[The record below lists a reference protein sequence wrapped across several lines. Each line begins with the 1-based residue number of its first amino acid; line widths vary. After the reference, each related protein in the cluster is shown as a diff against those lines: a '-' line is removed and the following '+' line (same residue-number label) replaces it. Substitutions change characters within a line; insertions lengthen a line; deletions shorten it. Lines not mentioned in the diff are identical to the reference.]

1 MTDDD
6 TSKIEIPTMGA
17 SVGGRCGFVALI
29 GAPNAG
35 KSTLLNSLVGSKI
48 AIVTHKVQTT
58 RSRLVGVAIHEDAQM
73 IFVDTPGIYAPRKR
87 LERAMVA
94 AAWEGANDADVI
106 VFMVDAT
113 RKIEDSTRIIAE
125 GLKDSSKKAILV
137 LNKID
142 LVKRDTLLA
151 KTQELNELGEFEE
164 TLMISATTGNGLDVL
179 RDKIAENLPE
189 GPWLYPEDH
198 LTDISERML
207 ASEITREKFFL
218 RFHEELPYA
227 TTIETERWK
236 DLKDGSVRIEQV
248 IYVERD
254 SQKMIVI
261 GKGGKGLKTIGTQA
275 REELEELLERKVHLF
290 IFVKVRKGWSDD
302 KERYRNMGLDWVK

>member
-1 MTDDD
+1 MND
-6 TSKIEIPTMGA
+6 TPNTK
-17 SVGGRCGFVALI
+17 CGFVALV

-35 KSTLLNSLVGSKI
+35 KSTLLNTLVGSKI

-58 RSRLVGVAIHEDAQM
+58 RSRLVGVAIHDENQM
-73 IFVDTPGIYAPRKR
+73 IFVDTPGIFKATKR

-94 AAWEGANDADVI
+94 AAWEGANDADVV

-113 RKIEDSTRIIAE
+113 LRIGDSTRTIAA
-125 GLKDSSKKAILV
+125 GLSKSSKTAILV

-142 LVKRDTLLA
+142 LIKRDTLLA
-151 KTQELNELGEFEE
+151 KTKELNELGEFAE

-179 RDKIAENLPE
+179 REKIAKYLPL

-207 ASEITREKFFL
+207 AAEITREKFFM

-236 DLKDGSVRIEQV
+236 ELKDGSVRIEQV

-254 SQKMIVI
+254 SQKKIVI
-261 GKGGKGLKTIGTQA
+261 GKGGRGLKVIGQMA
-275 REELEELLERKVHLF
+275 REELEELLDRKVHLF

-302 KERYRNMGLDWVK
+302 KERYVNMGLDWVK

>member
-1 MTDDD
+1 MLDQ
-6 TSKIEIPTMGA
+6 
-17 SVGGRCGFVALI
+17 GGRCGFVALI

-35 KSTLLNSLVGSKI
+35 KSTLLNALVGSKI

-58 RSRLVGVAIHEDAQM
+58 RSRLVGVAVHDDSQM
-73 IFVDTPGIYAPRKR
+73 IFVDTPGIFEAKKR

-94 AAWEGANDADVI
+94 AAWEGANDADI
-106 VFMVDAT
+106 IIFMVDAT

-125 GLKDSSKKAILV
+125 GLKESSKKAILV

-151 KTQELNELGEFEE
+151 KTLELNELGEFEE
-164 TLMISATTGNGLDVL
+164 TLMISATTGNGLAGL
-179 RDKIAENLPE
+179 QDKIALNLPK
-189 GPWLYPEDH
+189 GPWLYPADH
-198 LTDISERML
+198 LTDITERLL

-227 TTIETERWK
+227 TTIETERWR
-236 DLKDGSVRIEQV
+236 DLKDGSVRIEQI

-254 SQKMIVI
+254 SQKAMVI
-261 GKGGKGLKTIGTQA
+261 GKGGKGLKAIGTQA
-275 REELEELLERKVHLF
+275 REELEELLDRKVHLF

-302 KERYRNMGLDWVK
+302 KERYLNMGLDWVT

>member
-1 MTDDD
+1 M
-6 TSKIEIPTMGA
+6 
-17 SVGGRCGFVALI
+17 ALV

-35 KSTLLNSLVGSKI
+35 KSTLLNALVGSKI

-58 RSRLVGVAIHEDAQM
+58 RSRLVGVAVHGDAQM
-73 IFVDTPGIYAPRKR
+73 IFVDTPGIFTATKR

-94 AAWEGANDADVI
+94 AAWEGANDADVVI
-106 VFMVDAT
+106 LLVDCS
-113 RKIEDSTRIIAE
+113 RKIDDSTKTIAE
-125 GLKDSSKKAILV
+125 GLKDSNKKTILA

-142 LVKRDTLLA
+142 LVKRDTLLSIT
-151 KTQELNELGEFEE
+151 KELNDIGDFAE
-164 TLMISATTGNGLDVL
+164 TLMISAKTGSGLDDL
-179 RDKIAENLPE
+179 QDKIAKFLPT

-198 LTDISERML
+198 LTDITERML

-227 TTIETERWK
+227 ATIETERWK

-254 SQKMIVI
+254 SQKKIII
-261 GKGGKGLKTIGTQA
+261 GKGGQGLKAIGKAA
-275 REELEELLERKVHLF
+275 REELEELLDRRVHLF
-290 IFVKVRKGWSDD
+290 IFVKVRKGWGDD
-302 KERYRNMGLDWVK
+302 KERYRNMGLDWVQ

>member
-1 MTDDD
+1 MTEVMLDQ
-6 TSKIEIPTMGA
+6 
-17 SVGGRCGFVALI
+17 GGRCGFVALI

-35 KSTLLNSLVGSKI
+35 KSTLLNALVGSKI

-58 RSRLVGVAIHEDAQM
+58 RSRLVGVAVHDDSQM
-73 IFVDTPGIYAPRKR
+73 IFVDTPGIFEAKKR

-94 AAWEGANDADVI
+94 AAWEGANDADI
-106 VFMVDAT
+106 IIFMVDAT

-125 GLKDSSKKAILV
+125 GLKESSKKAILV

-151 KTQELNELGEFEE
+151 KTLELNELGEFEE
-164 TLMISATTGNGLDVL
+164 TLMISATTGNGLEGL
-179 RDKIAENLPE
+179 QDKIALNLPK
-189 GPWLYPEDH
+189 GPWLYPADH
-198 LTDISERML
+198 LTDITERLL

-227 TTIETERWK
+227 TTIETERWR
-236 DLKDGSVRIEQV
+236 DLKDGSVRIEQI

-254 SQKMIVI
+254 SQKAMVI
-261 GKGGKGLKTIGTQA
+261 GKGGKGLKAIGTQA
-275 REELEELLERKVHLF
+275 REELEELLDRKVHLF

-302 KERYRNMGLDWVK
+302 KERYLNMGLDWVT

>member
-1 MTDDD
+1 MTEVMLDQ
-6 TSKIEIPTMGA
+6 
-17 SVGGRCGFVALI
+17 GGRCGFVALI

-35 KSTLLNSLVGSKI
+35 KSTLLNALVGSKI

-58 RSRLVGVAIHEDAQM
+58 RSRLVGVAVHDDSQM
-73 IFVDTPGIYAPRKR
+73 IFVDTPGIFEAKKR

-94 AAWEGANDADVI
+94 AAWEGANDADI
-106 VFMVDAT
+106 IIFMVDAT

-125 GLKDSSKKAILV
+125 GLKESSKKAILV

-151 KTQELNELGEFEE
+151 KTLELNELGEFEE
-164 TLMISATTGNGLDVL
+164 TLMISATTGNGLEGL
-179 RDKIAENLPE
+179 QDKIALNLPK
-189 GPWLYPEDH
+189 GPWLYPADH
-198 LTDISERML
+198 LTDITERLL

-218 RFHEELPYA
+218 RFHDELPYA
-227 TTIETERWK
+227 TTIETERWR
-236 DLKDGSVRIEQV
+236 DLKDGSVRIEQI

-254 SQKMIVI
+254 SQKAMVI
-261 GKGGKGLKTIGTQA
+261 GKGGKGLKAIGTQS
-275 REELEELLERKVHLF
+275 REELEELLDRKVHLF

-302 KERYRNMGLDWVK
+302 KERYLNMGLDWVT

>member
-1 MTDDD
+1 MLDQ
-6 TSKIEIPTMGA
+6 
-17 SVGGRCGFVALI
+17 GGRCGFVALI

-35 KSTLLNSLVGSKI
+35 KSTLLNALVGSKI

-58 RSRLVGVAIHEDAQM
+58 RSRLVGVAVHDDSQM
-73 IFVDTPGIYAPRKR
+73 IFVDTPGIFEAKKR

-94 AAWEGANDADVI
+94 AAWEGANDADI
-106 VFMVDAT
+106 IIFMVDAT

-125 GLKDSSKKAILV
+125 GLKESSKKAILV

-151 KTQELNELGEFEE
+151 KTLELNELGEFEE
-164 TLMISATTGNGLDVL
+164 TLMISATTGNGLEGL
-179 RDKIAENLPE
+179 QDKIALNLPK
-189 GPWLYPEDH
+189 GPWLYPADH
-198 LTDISERML
+198 LTDITERLL

-218 RFHEELPYA
+218 RFHDELPYA
-227 TTIETERWK
+227 TTIETERWR
-236 DLKDGSVRIEQV
+236 DLKDGSVRIEQI

-254 SQKMIVI
+254 SQKAMVI
-261 GKGGKGLKTIGTQA
+261 GKGGKGLKAIGSQA
-275 REELEELLERKVHLF
+275 REELEELLDRKVHLF

-302 KERYRNMGLDWVK
+302 KERYLNMGLDWVT

>member
-1 MTDDD
+1 MLDQ
-6 TSKIEIPTMGA
+6 
-17 SVGGRCGFVALI
+17 GGRCGFVALI

-35 KSTLLNSLVGSKI
+35 KSTLLNALVGSKI

-58 RSRLVGVAIHEDAQM
+58 RSRLVGVAVHDDSQM
-73 IFVDTPGIYAPRKR
+73 IFVDTPGIFEAKKR

-94 AAWEGANDADVI
+94 AAWEGANDADI
-106 VFMVDAT
+106 IIFMVDAT

-125 GLKDSSKKAILV
+125 GLKVSSKKAILV

-151 KTQELNELGEFEE
+151 KTLELNELGEFEE
-164 TLMISATTGNGLDVL
+164 TLMISATTGNGLAGL
-179 RDKIAENLPE
+179 QDKIALNLPK
-189 GPWLYPEDH
+189 GPWLYPADH
-198 LTDISERML
+198 LTDITERLL

-218 RFHEELPYA
+218 RFHDELPYA
-227 TTIETERWK
+227 TTIETERWR
-236 DLKDGSVRIEQV
+236 DLKDGSVRIEQI

-254 SQKMIVI
+254 SQKAMVI
-261 GKGGKGLKTIGTQA
+261 GKGGKGLKAIGTQA
-275 REELEELLERKVHLF
+275 REELEELLDRKVHLF

-302 KERYRNMGLDWVK
+302 KERYLNMGLDWVT

>member
-1 MTDDD
+1 MLDQ
-6 TSKIEIPTMGA
+6 
-17 SVGGRCGFVALI
+17 GGRCGFVALI

-35 KSTLLNSLVGSKI
+35 KSTLLNALVGSKI

-58 RSRLVGVAIHEDAQM
+58 RSRLVGVAVHNDSQM
-73 IFVDTPGIYAPRKR
+73 IFVDTPGIFEAKKR

-94 AAWEGANDADVI
+94 AAWEGANDADI
-106 VFMVDAT
+106 IIFMVDAT

-125 GLKDSSKKAILV
+125 GLKESSKKAILV

-151 KTQELNELGEFEE
+151 KTLELNELGEFEE
-164 TLMISATTGNGLDVL
+164 TLMISATTGNGLAGL
-179 RDKIAENLPE
+179 QDKIALNLPK
-189 GPWLYPEDH
+189 GPWLYPADH
-198 LTDISERML
+198 LTDITERLL

-218 RFHEELPYA
+218 RFHDELPYA
-227 TTIETERWK
+227 TTIETERWR
-236 DLKDGSVRIEQV
+236 DLKDGSVRIEQI

-254 SQKMIVI
+254 SQKAMVI
-261 GKGGKGLKTIGTQA
+261 GKGGKGLKAIGTQA
-275 REELEELLERKVHLF
+275 REELEELLDRKVHLF

-302 KERYRNMGLDWVK
+302 KERYLNMGLDWVT

>member
-1 MTDDD
+1 MLDQ
-6 TSKIEIPTMGA
+6 
-17 SVGGRCGFVALI
+17 GGRCGFVALI

-35 KSTLLNSLVGSKI
+35 KSTLLNALVGSKI

-58 RSRLVGVAIHEDAQM
+58 RSRLVGVAVHDDSQM
-73 IFVDTPGIYAPRKR
+73 IFVDTPGIFEAKKR

-94 AAWEGANDADVI
+94 AAWEGANDADI
-106 VFMVDAT
+106 IIFMVDAT

-125 GLKDSSKKAILV
+125 GLKESSKKAILV

-151 KTQELNELGEFEE
+151 KTLELNELGEFEE
-164 TLMISATTGNGLDVL
+164 TLMISAATGNGLEGL
-179 RDKIAENLPE
+179 QDKIALNLPK
-189 GPWLYPEDH
+189 GPWLYPADH
-198 LTDISERML
+198 LTDITERLL

-218 RFHEELPYA
+218 RFHDELPYA
-227 TTIETERWK
+227 TTIETERWR
-236 DLKDGSVRIEQV
+236 DLKDGSVRIEQI

-254 SQKMIVI
+254 SQKAMVI
-261 GKGGKGLKTIGTQA
+261 GKGGKGLKAIGTQA
-275 REELEELLERKVHLF
+275 REELEELLDRKVHLF

-302 KERYRNMGLDWVK
+302 KERYLNMGLDWVT

>member
-1 MTDDD
+1 MTREVDL
-6 TSKIEIPTMGA
+6 KA
-17 SVGGRCGFVALI
+17 KRCGFVALI

-58 RSRLVGVAIHEDAQM
+58 RSRLVGVAVYGQSQM
-73 IFVDTPGIYAPRKR
+73 IFVDTPGIFQPRKR

-94 AAWEGANDADVI
+94 AAWEGANDADVVVLLI
-106 VFMVDAT
+106 DST
-113 RKIEDSTRIIAE
+113 KKLDDSTRMIAE
-125 GLKDSSKKAILV
+125 GLKESKKKKILA

-142 LVKRDTLLA
+142 IVKRETLLA
-151 KTQELNELGEFEE
+151 LSKELNELGGFEA
-164 TLMISATTGNGLDVL
+164 TMMISAKTGNGLADL
-179 RDKIAENLPE
+179 QKEIAKFLPE

-198 LTDISERML
+198 LTDITERML

-218 RFHEELPYA
+218 RYHEELPYA
-227 TTIETERWK
+227 ATIETERWK

-254 SQKMIVI
+254 SQKAMVI
-261 GKGGKGLKTIGTQA
+261 GKGGMGLKTIGKMA
-275 REELEELLERKVHLF
+275 REELEELLDRKVHLF

-302 KERYRNMGLDWVK
+302 KERYQNMGLDWVK

>member
-1 MTDDD
+1 MSD
-6 TSKIEIPTMGA
+6 TNNIRI
-17 SVGGRCGFVALI
+17 GRCGFVALV

-35 KSTLLNSLVGSKI
+35 KSTLLNALVGSKI

-58 RSRLVGVAIHEDAQM
+58 RSRLVGVAVHNDAQM
-73 IFVDTPGIYAPRKR
+73 VFVDTPGIFTAKKR

-94 AAWEGANDADVI
+94 AAWEGAHDADV
-106 VFMVDAT
+106 VVLLVDAS
-113 RKIEDSTRIIAE
+113 RRIEDSTRDIAI
-125 GLKDSSKKAILV
+125 GLSERGKRTILA

-151 KTQELNELGEFEE
+151 ISKELNDLCAFEQ
-164 TLMISATTGNGLDVL
+164 TLMISAKTGNGLNDLKQV
-179 RDKIAENLPE
+179 ISSNLPK

-198 LTDISERML
+198 LTDITERML

-227 TTIETERWK
+227 ATIETERWK
-236 DLKDGSVRIEQV
+236 DLKDGSVRIEQI

-254 SQKMIVI
+254 SQKKIII
-261 GKGGKGLKTIGTQA
+261 GKGGQGLKTIGKMA
-275 REELEELLERKVHLF
+275 REELEGLLDRRVHLF

-302 KERYRNMGLDWVK
+302 KERYRNMGLDWIK

>member
-1 MTDDD
+1 MTDMMIDQ
-6 TSKIEIPTMGA
+6 
-17 SVGGRCGFVALI
+17 GGRCGFVALI

-35 KSTLLNSLVGSKI
+35 KSTLLNALVGSKI

-58 RSRLVGVAIHEDAQM
+58 RSRLVGVAVHGDAQM
-73 IFVDTPGIYAPRKR
+73 IFVDTPGIFEAKKR

-94 AAWEGANDADVI
+94 AAWEGANDADI
-106 VFMVDAT
+106 IIFMVDAT
-113 RKIEDSTRIIAE
+113 RKIEDRTRIIAE
-125 GLKDSSKKAILV
+125 GLKDSSKTAILV

-142 LVKRDTLLA
+142 LVKRDTLLS

-164 TLMISATTGNGLDVL
+164 TLMISATTGNGLKEL
-179 RDKIAENLPE
+179 QDKIAENLPK

-227 TTIETERWK
+227 ATIETERWR

-248 IYVERD
+248 IYVERE
-254 SQKMIVI
+254 SQKAMVI

-275 REELEELLERKVHLF
+275 REELEELLDRKVHLF

>member
-1 MTDDD
+1 MNDILN
-6 TSKIEIPTMGA
+6 SNEK
-17 SVGGRCGFVALI
+17 VCGFVALV

-35 KSTLLNSLVGSKI
+35 KSTLLNALVGSKI

-58 RSRLVGVAIHEDAQM
+58 RSRLVGVAVHDDAQM
-73 IFVDTPGIYAPRKR
+73 IFVDTPGIFTAKKR

-94 AAWEGANDADVI
+94 AAWEGANDADIVI
-106 VFMVDAT
+106 LLVDCT
-113 RKIEDSTRIIAE
+113 HKIDDSTRTIAE
-125 GLKDSSKKAILV
+125 GLKQSSKKTILA

-142 LVKRDTLLA
+142 IVKRDTLLA
-151 KTQELNELGEFEE
+151 MAQELNDLGDFEE
-164 TLMISATTGNGLDVL
+164 TLMISAKTGNGLSDL
-179 RDKIAENLPE
+179 QNKIANFLPK

-198 LTDISERML
+198 LTDITERVL
-207 ASEITREKFFL
+207 ASEITREKFFE

-227 TTIETERWK
+227 ATIETERWK

-254 SQKMIVI
+254 SQKAIVI
-261 GKGGKGLKTIGTQA
+261 GKGGKGLKTIGKMA
-275 REELEELLERKVHLF
+275 REELEELLDRKVHLF

-302 KERYRNMGLDWVK
+302 KERYRNMGLDWIK

>member
-1 MTDDD
+1 MTDVMLDQ
-6 TSKIEIPTMGA
+6 
-17 SVGGRCGFVALI
+17 GGRCGFVALI

-35 KSTLLNSLVGSKI
+35 KSTLLNALVGSKI

-58 RSRLVGVAIHEDAQM
+58 RSRLVGVAVHDDAQM
-73 IFVDTPGIYAPRKR
+73 IFVDTPGIFEAKKR

-94 AAWEGANDADVI
+94 AAWEGANDADI
-106 VFMVDAT
+106 IIFMVDAT

-125 GLKDSSKKAILV
+125 GLKESSKKAILV
-137 LNKID
+137 LNKIA

-151 KTQELNELGEFEE
+151 KTLELNELGEFEE
-164 TLMISATTGNGLDVL
+164 TLMISATTGNGLAGL
-179 RDKIAENLPE
+179 QDKIALNLPK

-198 LTDISERML
+198 LTDITERLL

-218 RFHEELPYA
+218 RFHDELPYA
-227 TTIETERWK
+227 TTIETERWR
-236 DLKDGSVRIEQV
+236 DLKDGSVRIEQI

-254 SQKMIVI
+254 SQKAMVI
-261 GKGGKGLKTIGTQA
+261 GKGGKGLKAIGTQA
-275 REELEELLERKVHLF
+275 REELEELLDRKVHLF

-302 KERYRNMGLDWVK
+302 KERYLNMGLDWVT